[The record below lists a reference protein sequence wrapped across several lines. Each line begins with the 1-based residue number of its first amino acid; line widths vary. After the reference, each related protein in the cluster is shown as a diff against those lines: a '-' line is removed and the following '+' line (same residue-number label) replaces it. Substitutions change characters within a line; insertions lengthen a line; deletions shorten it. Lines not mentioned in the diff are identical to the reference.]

1 MTTATTGIF
10 SKMSDDFETSGN
22 IWKDLE
28 AMRNDLRSCGQLDLV
43 KSFINENLGKEV
55 DEIKKMFHEEFNH
68 LPNDDLLKFEVLQ
81 MLGEIGIKIYYQSPP
96 L

>member
-10 SKMSDDFETSGN
+10 SKMTDDFETSGSL
-22 IWKDLE
+22 WKDLE
-28 AMRNDLRSCGQLDLV
+28 KMRCDLRECGQLDLV
-43 KSFINENLGKEV
+43 KSFINKELGKEV
-55 DEIKKMFHEEFNH
+55 DEIKKMFHEEFDK

>member
-1 MTTATTGIF
+1 MAMAFEPTGIF
-10 SKMSDDFETSGN
+10 SKMSDDFKTSKS

-28 AMRNDLRSCGQLDLV
+28 AMRDDLRSCGQLDLV

-55 DEIKKMFHEEFNH
+55 DEIKKMFHEEFDH

-81 MLGEIGIKIYYQSPP
+81 MLAEIGIKIYR
-96 L
+96 